1 MESSSPASDSA
12 PAEPGSAEP
21 EASVPTADEGLLFAG
36 TESCGPASSLPV
48 SASIGSRSSL
58 LLQLCVPTS
67 AKVQKRRIGT
77 WLVERIIL
85 GLSVAVE
92 ASVKAGRTRDESA
105 AERRRRPAWTYA
117 RRFADASTTPSA
129 ARSRTPTRAP
139 HRHRPFALTRPAL
152 EAQGRTRGMREQRHP
167 FGVCRSC
174 KALDVPRPRR
184 PILRERCAR
193 RCSSERVIVDRPSP
207 CVDMVT
213 HVNALAPTTP
223 SATSRPVQRKPQ
235 PEAAT
240 VQRLRFRARA
250 KLPRPP
256 VSGSEGAALRRA
268 SAVPCRR

>member
-117 RRFADASTTPSA
+117 RRFDDALRRSVKDADACAASSSSVCPHATRARGAGSNERHARATASVRCLSLVQSTRRATTATPHS
-129 ARSRTPTRAP
+129 SRTMRKTLFIRT
-139 HRHRPFALTRPAL
+139 RHR
-152 EAQGRTRGMREQRHP
+152 
-167 FGVCRSC
+167 
-174 KALDVPRPRR
+174 
-184 PILRERCAR
+184 
-193 RCSSERVIVDRPSP
+193 RPSVAVRRHGDA
-207 CVDMVT
+207 CQRAGADDSIGNVT
-213 HVNALAPTTP
+213 PGPA
-223 SATSRPVQRKPQ
+223 
-235 PEAAT
+235 EAAT
-240 VQRLRFRARA
+240 RSRDRSAPPLSRTSEAAPPAGQRIGRSGSSTSVRCAM
-250 KLPRPP
+250 PP
-256 VSGSEGAALRRA
+256 VKA
-268 SAVPCRR
+268 